1 MCFTAAF
8 SSTMSLD
15 GSDATIGAGAALAM
29 RTAALGSA
37 ENLGP
42 PDLCYLVVQQSTAIG
57 LLPSLR
63 GLVLG
68 MSEEN
73 EPASTG
79 IFHHLIGLDVS
90 SPAPIAGYVAD
101 LAAEHPETTSLS
113 AVYCCWDAL
122 AGQDLRV
129 HVSIPG
135 GVSASALHPTAMGD
149 IVEVSVDEQTW
160 SRAAISA
167 TLRALCP
174 LPPVAGIR
182 SLQPAQPAEDD
193 FLSAAR
199 RYLLRAASA
208 SFEGASAERA
218 ADLFDAAVD
227 DAATGLVG
235 PGAASAP
242 LLVEALYHFFSHS
255 FRFEQAVAFFDPL
268 ATLLGCCAERVAAAQ
283 RALGQLPEA
292 ILTLGAALDAAPSD
306 ASLLIAQGELL
317 LQCQMLDAALCVA
330 TNAVQL
336 GPSRRRGW
344 MLLARVQ
351 LAKGWAVAALRTLN
365 AAPVELLREA
375 SPPGAC
381 ELRRAAGKGA
391 SGRAHE
397 MEAAQEQTRTAAY
410 HVLAELLRDV
420 GWERLLSFR
429 SASFAMEGEP
439 TLPASDVAGA
449 AEHGGSCAVSAA
461 THGAGGDMRDGSGGF
476 TGGGYRWTHDP
487 TSLSRGDNESGLDE
501 AAPCARPLPGTIGV
515 PSTDGPLR
523 KPLCHAWLDEL
534 FEQLHADMVAMAAW
548 RAEDERGAVADGS
561 TAARQG
567 GMEGGA
573 AADRH
578 SATAGMPGGVP
589 KKSAQAEAQRWL
601 ERARLAERLL
611 RPAEARAA
619 YTRTVQAIEEVLDG
633 TEDTAPAEG
642 PVRAG
647 AQALWTEACTTLMRL
662 HAAGDDEG
670 ASVTEALAAS
680 HRLLDECNPQ
690 PTTAAVGSAPVAPRE
705 VTACVYALVSAHG
718 LQRVRAAQRSVGEA
732 HPALNAIFHEVVE
745 RKVHGFDR

>member
-1 MCFTAAF
+1 
-8 SSTMSLD
+8 
-15 GSDATIGAGAALAM
+15 
-29 RTAALGSA
+29 
-37 ENLGP
+37 
-42 PDLCYLVVQQSTAIG
+42 
-57 LLPSLR
+57 
-63 GLVLG
+63 
-68 MSEEN
+68 
-73 EPASTG
+73 
-79 IFHHLIGLDVS
+79 
-90 SPAPIAGYVAD
+90 
-101 LAAEHPETTSLS
+101 
-113 AVYCCWDAL
+113 
-122 AGQDLRV
+122 
-129 HVSIPG
+129 
-135 GVSASALHPTAMGD
+135 
-149 IVEVSVDEQTW
+149 
-160 SRAAISA
+160 
-167 TLRALCP
+167 
-174 LPPVAGIR
+174 
-182 SLQPAQPAEDD
+182 
-193 FLSAAR
+193 
-199 RYLLRAASA
+199 
-208 SFEGASAERA
+208 
-218 ADLFDAAVD
+218 
-227 DAATGLVG
+227 
-235 PGAASAP
+235 
-242 LLVEALYHFFSHS
+242 
-255 FRFEQAVAFFDPL
+255 
-268 ATLLGCCAERVAAAQ
+268 
-283 RALGQLPEA
+283 
-292 ILTLGAALDAAPSD
+292 
-306 ASLLIAQGELL
+306 
-317 LQCQMLDAALCVA
+317 
-330 TNAVQL
+330 
-336 GPSRRRGW
+336 
-344 MLLARVQ
+344 
-351 LAKGWAVAALRTLN
+351 
-365 AAPVELLREA
+365 
-375 SPPGAC
+375 
-381 ELRRAAGKGA
+381 
-391 SGRAHE
+391 
-397 MEAAQEQTRTAAY
+397 
-410 HVLAELLRDV
+410 
-420 GWERLLSFR
+420 
-429 SASFAMEGEP
+429 
-439 TLPASDVAGA
+439 
-449 AEHGGSCAVSAA
+449 
-461 THGAGGDMRDGSGGF
+461 
-476 TGGGYRWTHDP
+476 
-487 TSLSRGDNESGLDE
+487 
-501 AAPCARPLPGTIGV
+501 V

>member
-1 MCFTAAF
+1 
-8 SSTMSLD
+8 MSE
-15 GSDATIGAGAALAM
+15 GNEASVGAAALAA

-42 PDLCYLVVQQSTAIG
+42 PDLCYLVVQQSTATG

-68 MSEEN
+68 MSEDH
-73 EPASTG
+73 EPAATG

-101 LAAEHPETTSLS
+101 LAAEHPDTTSLS

-174 LPPVAGIR
+174 LPPVAGMR

-199 RYLLRAASA
+199 QYLLRAASA

-218 ADLFDAAVD
+218 ADSFDVAVD
-227 DAATGLVG
+227 DLATGLVG

-255 FRFEQAVAFFDPL
+255 FRFEQAVAFFEPL
-268 ATLLGCCAERVAAAQ
+268 ATLLACCAERVAAAQ

-292 ILTLGAALDAAPSD
+292 ILTLGVALDAAPSD

-317 LQCQMLDAALCVA
+317 LQCQMLDAAVCVA

-336 GPSRRRGW
+336 GPSRRRAW

-351 LAKGWAVAALRTLN
+351 LAKGWVVAALRTLN
-365 AAPVELLREA
+365 AAPVELLHEA

-397 MEAAQEQTRTAAY
+397 VEAAQEHQRIAAY

-420 GWERLLSFR
+420 GWERLLRFR
-429 SASFAMEGEP
+429 SAAFAMEGEP
-439 TLPASDVAGA
+439 TVPASDVAA
-449 AEHGGSCAVSAA
+449 VAEHGGSCAVNAA
-461 THGAGGDMRDGSGGF
+461 THGAGGDMGDGSGGL
-476 TGGGYRWTHDP
+476 TGGGYRWTLDP
-487 TSLSRGDNESGLDE
+487 TAHVPTSPRRGDNESGLDE
-501 AAPCARPLPGTIGV
+501 AAPCTRRPLPGTVGV
-515 PSTDGPLR
+515 PSMDGPLR

-534 FEQLHADMVAMAAW
+534 FEQLHADLVAMAAW

-573 AADRH
+573 ATDRH
-578 SATAGMPGGVP
+578 SAAAGMPGGVP
-589 KKSAQAEAQRWL
+589 KSGQAEAQRWL

-633 TEDTAPAEG
+633 TEATAPAEG
-642 PVRAG
+642 AVRAG
-647 AQALWTEACTTLMRL
+647 ALALWTIACTTLMRL
-662 HAAGDDEG
+662 HATGDDEG

-680 HRLLDECNPQ
+680 HRLLDECNSQ
-690 PTTAAVGSAPVAPRE
+690 STTAAVGTAPVAPRE

>member
-1 MCFTAAF
+1 MP
-8 SSTMSLD
+8 LD

-68 MSEEN
+68 TSEEN

-79 IFHHLIGLDVS
+79 VFHHLIGLDVS

-174 LPPVAGIR
+174 LPPVAGMR

-218 ADLFDAAVD
+218 TNLFDAAVD

-268 ATLLGCCAERVAAAQ
+268 ATLLGCCAERMAAAQ

-292 ILTLGAALDAAPSD
+292 ILTLGAALDTAPSD

-397 MEAAQEQTRTAAY
+397 MEAAREHTRTAAY

-439 TLPASDVAGA
+439 TVPASDVAGA
-449 AEHGGSCAVSAA
+449 AEHGGSCAVNAA

-534 FEQLHADMVAMAAW
+534 FEQLHADLVAMAAW

-573 AADRH
+573 ATDRH
-578 SATAGMPGGVP
+578 SAAAGMPGGVP
-589 KKSAQAEAQRWL
+589 KSAQAEAQRWL

-633 TEDTAPAEG
+633 TEATAPAEG
-642 PVRAG
+642 PVREG